1 MRSLRVKIPLLVLV
15 LGLFCAYPSF
25 QSSAQGPHSVTL
37 TWNAPTSGGP
47 PTSYLILRGTSTG
60 TETQIATVPAPTL
73 TYVDTTGVGGT
84 AYFYEIK
91 ASNAT
96 GTSAASNEVSATFL
110 LDLPGA
116 PAGLKAVSN

>member
-1 MRSLRVKIPLLVLV
+1 MLKKYWPRVLLIAAM
-15 LGLFCAYPSF
+15 LFVVFGVPHVH
-25 QSSAQGPHSVTL
+25 AQGPHSVTL

-73 TYVDTTGVGGT
+73 TYVDTTGAGGT

-116 PAGLKAVSN
+116 PAGLKAVAN